1 MKRSRQLWL
10 GEGDLRGHRWDPGY
24 WDPALRDP
32 LVRCALPVTTL
43 GEFIPADGIAYG
55 RILPG
60 KRPPEGD
67 GPLYITQRSIRPTG
81 VDPAACIRI
90 QEDCP
95 WDQPRLRVKRGDL
108 LVPRSGVAT
117 LARGVMTVYLSAAPA
132 VVDCFTDR
140 VTLQGYLPQAATLF
154 LRSTPGWLQ
163 IHRLINGVGPPNI
176 AYDEIRGLRVPV
188 FGDRAQ
194 EELRERYA
202 EVRLVALFLR
212 LGEVAKAGV
221 SRRVL
226 DGERAHLLNHGS
238 REPFTGTERDLSQ
251 RGTVESSRRGQPQR
265 GAVRIEEVDRADLR
279 THLVG
284 DHLDR
289 AVEDLADGVR
299 PLNRQR

>member
-202 EVRLVALFLR
+202 EVHRRHRAWLERSDAVRA
-212 LGEVAKAGV
+212 AGGDPASDV
-221 SRRVL
+221 HAAEL
-226 DGERAHLLNHGS
+226 
-238 REPFTGTERDLSQ
+238 
-251 RGTVESSRRGQPQR
+251 RRGAAR
-265 GAVRIEEVDRADLR
+265 ALAGAVAHAEALTFGR
-279 THLVG
+279 
-284 DHLDR
+284 
-289 AVEDLADGVR
+289 
-299 PLNRQR
+299 